1 MTSQVVSAPLGGSV
15 GRLDIRLAVV
25 AASIAFYALTFL
37 PLHAVLG
44 PGVVSLSAVPVA
56 LAGWLFGLRPG
67 MLAGAMAF
75 PFNTVLLG
83 VEESA
88 ELNAVIWG
96 GAVAGSAALL
106 VGTVAGTLRDLAARL
121 QTELMEKRGAEEG
134 LRLSEERLRHLVE
147 NAPGTL
153 VTVAP
158 DGRILY
164 ANRGMGGIDPIAL
177 RGTNV
182 YNFVPKSHQD
192 LFRKTLEG
200 VFTHAEPGGYEIADA
215 PDGGDPTL
223 HIIRFG
229 PVKQDQ
235 KVVAATLLSLDVTDS
250 VG

>member
-1 MTSQVVSAPLGGSV
+1 MVSQVAPVLTVGGIDRIGIRIALVAVST
-15 GRLDIRLAVV
+15 
-25 AASIAFYALTFL
+25 AFYALTFL

-56 LAGWLFGLRPG
+56 IAGWLFGLRAG
-67 MLAGAMAF
+67 MLMGAMAF

-88 ELNAVIWG
+88 ELNSVIWG
-96 GAVAGSAALL
+96 GAVAGSASLL
-106 VGTVAGTLRDLAARL
+106 VGTVAGTLRDVAGKL
-121 QTELMEKRGAEEG
+121 QTELTEKRGAEQG
-134 LRLSEERLRHLVE
+134 LKESEELLRHLVE
-147 NAPGTL
+147 NAPGML
-153 VTVAP
+153 VTVTS

-164 ANRGMGGIDPIAL
+164 ANRSIAGIDPISL

-192 LFRKTLEG
+192 LFKKALEG
-200 VFTHAEPGGYEIADA
+200 VFTHNEAGGYEIADA
-215 PDGGDPTL
+215 PDGSDPTL
-223 HIIRFG
+223 HIIRLG
-229 PVKQDQ
+229 PVTKDR